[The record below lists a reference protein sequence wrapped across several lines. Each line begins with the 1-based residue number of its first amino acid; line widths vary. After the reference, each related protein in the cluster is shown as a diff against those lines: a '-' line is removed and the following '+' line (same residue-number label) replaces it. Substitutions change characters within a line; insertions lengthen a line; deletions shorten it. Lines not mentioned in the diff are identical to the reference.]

1 MKVAIFD
8 THDFER
14 QFFQQANFTKNYELT
29 YFETRLKPETASLA
43 QGFHVACCFVNDQL
57 GAPTLSQL
65 KKCGVQLIALRSAG
79 FNHVDLKEAS
89 RLGLPV
95 VRVPA
100 YSPHGVAEHAVGLLL
115 ALNRKIHKA
124 YLRTR
129 EFNFSLEGLVGFDLY
144 GKTIGVV
151 GTGKIGAVFGK
162 IMKGFGCK
170 VLAYDLVPNP
180 ELCGDSKIVEYVDL
194 NEVYRHSDV
203 ISLHLPLTQKTHH
216 MVGEKALKTIKPGA
230 ILLNTSRGALVD
242 ASQLIEALKS
252 GRLAGAALD
261 VYEEEEEVFF
271 HDVSTKV
278 LQDDVLARLM
288 TFPNVIMTSH
298 QGFLTKEALTKIA
311 ETTLEN
317 IKDFESKKPL
327 RYQVSL

>member
-1 MKVAIFD
+1 M
-8 THDFER
+8 R
-14 QFFQQANFTKNYELT
+14 
-29 YFETRLKPETASLA
+29 
-43 QGFHVACCFVNDQL
+43 
-57 GAPTLSQL
+57 
-65 KKCGVQLIALRSAG
+65 
-79 FNHVDLKEAS
+79 
-89 RLGLPV
+89 
-95 VRVPA
+95 
-100 YSPHGVAEHAVGLLL
+100 
-115 ALNRKIHKA
+115 
-124 YLRTR
+124 
-129 EFNFSLEGLVGFDLY
+129 
-144 GKTIGVV
+144 
-151 GTGKIGAVFGK
+151 
-162 IMKGFGCK
+162 GFGCK
-170 VLAYDLVPNP
+170 VLAYDLSQNP

-230 ILLNTSRGALVD
+230 LLINTSRGALVD

-298 QGFLTKEALTKIA
+298 QGFLTKEA
-311 ETTLEN
+311 
-317 IKDFESKKPL
+317 P
-327 RYQVSL
+327 YQNSRNDIREHKGL